1 MKDTFKLTT
10 EYASNLNCLFLNLH
24 NNLASYFQLFQTIFK
39 KCITSKDM
47 SIPQGCT
54 PEFIDIIFIKIDN
67 SLTTQELQDIKH
79 FIRPLRKNK
88 ELLPVYLIEDN
99 ILNNNIIKI
108 INECYCLDGLLPTP
122 FHKEKVYKFLYRV
135 LKKITIDNELNAY
148 ILSLE
153 EGLHIEPNQN
163 PHTKAIIAKKLSNER
178 KQDLRFSQKDKI
190 SAVDFIN
197 SLDDTIIDK
206 VEHLQI
212 ELDSLISL
220 LYDLESSSPQKVI
233 ALIPQINIILKDI
246 YILIDTIGSF
256 QVTAR
261 AFNSLEEFLM
271 TLTTEQLNDIDK
283 KHLFAMMF
291 IAIINDLEKWIDVIF
306 ISQSTEDIHYLD
318 ASFSSNILEIEH
330 LFSEHSSTEEEEED
344 DLEFF

>member
-1 MKDTFKLTT
+1 M
-10 EYASNLNCLFLNLH
+10 
-24 NNLASYFQLFQTIFK
+24 
-39 KCITSKDM
+39 
-47 SIPQGCT
+47 
-54 PEFIDIIFIKIDN
+54 
-67 SLTTQELQDIKH
+67 
-79 FIRPLRKNK
+79 
-88 ELLPVYLIEDN
+88 
-99 ILNNNIIKI
+99 
-108 INECYCLDGLLPTP
+108 
-122 FHKEKVYKFLYRV
+122 
-135 LKKITIDNELNAY
+135 
-148 ILSLE
+148 
-153 EGLHIEPNQN
+153 
-163 PHTKAIIAKKLSNER
+163 
-178 KQDLRFSQKDKI
+178 
-190 SAVDFIN
+190 
-197 SLDDTIIDK
+197 
-206 VEHLQI
+206 
-212 ELDSLISL
+212 
-220 LYDLESSSPQKVI
+220 I